1 METFLFAPSIFFSS
15 LLLRFSEG
23 LSTTATAVKGPV
35 VNKVLRTMRQEEE
48 GDELGRGGPEGR
60 KRRGRY
66 RPLVNKILRTTKR
79 REVEVDE
86 GRKKEIRGMKSE

>member
-1 METFLFAPSIFFSS
+1 
-15 LLLRFSEG
+15 
-23 LSTTATAVKGPV
+23 
-35 VNKVLRTMRQEEE
+35 MRQEEGE
-48 GDELGRGGPEGR
+48 ELGRGGPEGR

-86 GRKKEIRGMKSE
+86 GRKKEIIGMKSE